1 MKNSPPDS
9 PPGSK
14 PATRKPANEPL
25 IVPGD
30 SFTLSETELF
40 SQLPQALGPRLFL
53 DHFTLDEMEVRLESS
68 GFRAALCKRGV
79 LKPRVEIQWVE
90 PGEHRL
96 LIYDDGGR
104 EPVKMV
110 ELRLVQSR
118 LEVPALP
125 GHPPISSYFE
135 MLVINWAMLQ
145 NPRTVFSAERPRL
158 PGQEHPGLGLGR
170 KCHEFLVNLAREL
183 QRDGLINHPQYFH
196 NAIFYLD
203 EYFFVDPLRQGELLA
218 MARDLSRYPVAVSSP
233 AIAEGKLVDETR
245 RISIEWRPGAMVC
258 PVEERLKSYFES
270 REYREAVQRA
280 KASHSYD
287 LAQ

>member
-1 MKNSPPDS
+1 MKNSS
-9 PPGSK
+9 PHFPRASK
-14 PATRKPANEPL
+14 PVNKKPAKEPL
-25 IVPGD
+25 VVPRD

-40 SQLPQALGPRLFL
+40 SQLPQALGPSLFL
-53 DHFTLDEMEVRLESS
+53 DHFTLDEMNARLESS
-68 GFRAALCKRGV
+68 GFLAALSKRGV
-79 LKPRVEIQWVE
+79 LKPRLELQCVE

-96 LIYDDGGR
+96 LLYDDGGR
-104 EPVKMV
+104 EPLKMV
-110 ELRLVQSR
+110 ELRLTQSR

-125 GHPPISSYFE
+125 GHSPMPSYFE

-145 NPRTVFSAERPRL
+145 NPGTAFSAERPRL

-218 MARDLSRYPVAVSSP
+218 MARDLSRYPVAISSP
-233 AIAEGKLVDETR
+233 AIAEGKLVEATR
-245 RISIEWRPGAMVC
+245 RVSLEWRPGAMVC

-287 LAQ
+287 LAL